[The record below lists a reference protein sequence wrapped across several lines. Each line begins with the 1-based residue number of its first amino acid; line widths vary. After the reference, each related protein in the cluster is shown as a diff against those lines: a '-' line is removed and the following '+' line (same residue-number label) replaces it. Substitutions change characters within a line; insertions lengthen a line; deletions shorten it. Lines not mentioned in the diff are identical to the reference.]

1 MVTAGA
7 FPMPDKEY
15 HHRLLKAAPQT
26 LGGIEDEESRVH
38 NLAPS
43 EAGPAPRRDVC
54 FAHVEMTD
62 THARTETPVRQS
74 ARQQVDGCWL
84 LSEAEV
90 DYLDGSEDRL
100 LEILRGAD
108 DLSSLS
114 DELEKSATN
123 WPERYSLSR
132 SRANILRSLAL
143 TSEQTV
149 LEVGAGCGPITRYL
163 GETCGTVDAVE
174 PVRARARVARE
185 RTRDL
190 PNVDVYIGSVSDI
203 PAEPAYDVI
212 VVVGVLEYAGRG
224 DREDKPYVDFL
235 SHLRSLLRPGGQ
247 IVCAIENRL
256 GVKYLAGA
264 AEDHT
269 NRVFDGIEGYPQGG
283 RARTFSRTELA
294 SLFASSS
301 LEPSFYGAFP
311 DFKMTRAL
319 FSDELLRA
327 PDWQNL
333 GWLIPWFPSPD
344 WLDPRPHLAD
354 ERRLWRSLVED
365 GIGAHFSNSFLV
377 IATATTPSQL
387 WGERDMAFFFNTQ
400 RRAIFATQTQ
410 LRQGDGSLTMQ
421 RSRLLDSAKSASS
434 GGLTLKVSDQGFVEG
449 RDFLE
454 LLAESD
460 DEALGRWLRQWSDLV
475 RTGGDSGCIDMVPH
489 NMIADAD
496 GELVAID
503 QEWWLDDFGDGQ
515 IIERGVFWL
524 GIHLA
529 DRTPPERWGKE
540 TVRELTVALGE
551 LVGLASDGGWI
562 EGALRRE
569 SEIQARVTTTDPG
582 ASDWNWA
589 ANALQGQLLAK
600 TNRRLA
606 DTALGM
612 REHDLRGAAE
622 ETIQRI
628 ASQQRE
634 DERRVAQLKSE
645 LGGALDKVEETEQRL
660 IEAEQHAGNLG
671 HDLALIRGSIGYR
684 MLEKARAPVRIL
696 APPGSPQRL
705 PLVAARRAARL
716 ARRRGPMAL
725 VKKAMRV
732 SEWPAVVR
740 NLKRAAPPAMD
751 LNAQYDI
758 WLSRHSVTPARA
770 ARLRSQALALKYQP
784 LVSIVTPVYNPE
796 VSWLRDSIESVRGQV
811 YANWELCL
819 ADDGSTKP
827 GVRELM
833 EEYSRLDSRIKV
845 TFAEQNGGISA
856 ASNAALS
863 LATGEF
869 VGLLDHD
876 DVLTPDALFEVVKL
890 LNERPELDYVY
901 SDEDKMELD
910 GSRLDPFFKPDWAP
924 DLLNCLNYVTH
935 FSVYR
940 KSILDDVG
948 GFRIGFEGSQDWDL
962 TLRVT
967 ERTQRIA
974 HIARPLYSWRK
985 VPGSAAASDRAKDYA
1000 SVAAKKALSE
1010 ALDRRGLKATVLDG
1024 PYRGYYRVKYEIS
1037 GAPKVTIVIPTRDH
1051 APMLRRCVDS
1061 IRSRSTYA
1069 NYEIMIINNE
1079 SREAETLRYLETFEG
1094 RVIDYPHQFNY
1105 SAQMNLG
1112 VQAAGTDYVILLN
1125 NDTVVIS
1132 PDWIEAMLEYGQR
1145 PDVGA
1150 VGARLFFPDGRV
1162 QHEGVL
1168 IGCGGGLAG
1177 HLDHGGYFGL
1187 GECVRNVSA
1196 VTAACMLVKTKAY
1209 EDVGGLDESLRVAYN
1224 DVDFCLKLREK
1235 GYEVIYTPYAQLA
1248 HHEGGTR
1255 GHRHP
1260 EKDEQLFRTR
1270 WPDYRDPYYN
1280 PHFDVDH
1287 PFSLKL

>member
-1 MVTAGA
+1 
-7 FPMPDKEY
+7 
-15 HHRLLKAAPQT
+15 
-26 LGGIEDEESRVH
+26 
-38 NLAPS
+38 
-43 EAGPAPRRDVC
+43 
-54 FAHVEMTD
+54 MTD
-62 THARTETPVRQS
+62 TQARTETPVRQS

-84 LSEAEV
+84 LSEAKAE
-90 DYLDGSEDRL
+90 YLDGSEERL

-114 DELEKSATN
+114 DELERSATN

-569 SEIQARVTTTDPG
+569 
-582 ASDWNWA
+582 
-589 ANALQGQLLAK
+589 
-600 TNRRLA
+600 
-606 DTALGM
+606 
-612 REHDLRGAAE
+612 
-622 ETIQRI
+622 
-628 ASQQRE
+628 
-634 DERRVAQLKSE
+634 
-645 LGGALDKVEETEQRL
+645 
-660 IEAEQHAGNLG
+660 
-671 HDLALIRGSIGYR
+671 
-684 MLEKARAPVRIL
+684 
-696 APPGSPQRL
+696 
-705 PLVAARRAARL
+705 
-716 ARRRGPMAL
+716 
-725 VKKAMRV
+725 
-732 SEWPAVVR
+732 
-740 NLKRAAPPAMD
+740 
-751 LNAQYDI
+751 
-758 WLSRHSVTPARA
+758 
-770 ARLRSQALALKYQP
+770 
-784 LVSIVTPVYNPE
+784 
-796 VSWLRDSIESVRGQV
+796 
-811 YANWELCL
+811 
-819 ADDGSTKP
+819 
-827 GVRELM
+827 
-833 EEYSRLDSRIKV
+833 
-845 TFAEQNGGISA
+845 
-856 ASNAALS
+856 
-863 LATGEF
+863 
-869 VGLLDHD
+869 
-876 DVLTPDALFEVVKL
+876 
-890 LNERPELDYVY
+890 
-901 SDEDKMELD
+901 
-910 GSRLDPFFKPDWAP
+910 
-924 DLLNCLNYVTH
+924 
-935 FSVYR
+935 
-940 KSILDDVG
+940 
-948 GFRIGFEGSQDWDL
+948 
-962 TLRVT
+962 
-967 ERTQRIA
+967 
-974 HIARPLYSWRK
+974 
-985 VPGSAAASDRAKDYA
+985 
-1000 SVAAKKALSE
+1000 
-1010 ALDRRGLKATVLDG
+1010 
-1024 PYRGYYRVKYEIS
+1024 
-1037 GAPKVTIVIPTRDH
+1037 
-1051 APMLRRCVDS
+1051 
-1061 IRSRSTYA
+1061 
-1069 NYEIMIINNE
+1069 
-1079 SREAETLRYLETFEG
+1079 
-1094 RVIDYPHQFNY
+1094 
-1105 SAQMNLG
+1105 
-1112 VQAAGTDYVILLN
+1112 
-1125 NDTVVIS
+1125 
-1132 PDWIEAMLEYGQR
+1132 
-1145 PDVGA
+1145 
-1150 VGARLFFPDGRV
+1150 
-1162 QHEGVL
+1162 
-1168 IGCGGGLAG
+1168 
-1177 HLDHGGYFGL
+1177 
-1187 GECVRNVSA
+1187 
-1196 VTAACMLVKTKAY
+1196 
-1209 EDVGGLDESLRVAYN
+1209 
-1224 DVDFCLKLREK
+1224 
-1235 GYEVIYTPYAQLA
+1235 
-1248 HHEGGTR
+1248 
-1255 GHRHP
+1255 
-1260 EKDEQLFRTR
+1260 
-1270 WPDYRDPYYN
+1270 
-1280 PHFDVDH
+1280 
-1287 PFSLKL
+1287 